1 MNVALPSDMLRMP
14 GSHKSRMSITRF
26 TIPFVSRSVRSR
38 HSIQA
43 IVTGDVV
50 SRVRRTAIFAGTG
63 AAILVA
69 GCSSKPAA
77 PPTPPPSEVSVI
89 TVTPRTV
96 EDNLEFTGQVRAF
109 RSVQVRAQAS
119 GVILSRPFVEGAQV
133 HAGDVLYRID
143 PTTSDAEWRSAKARL
158 ASAQATLANAE
169 TIAQRLRALLP
180 GNAVAKQDVDNA
192 EAQVKSARAA
202 VDDARGSVDAAHKSL
217 SDATV
222 RAQISGRVERT
233 LLDVGARVT
242 GPADLLTTIDVLD
255 PIYVTFRPSADQQA
269 EWRRDPDFARAI
281 APGGTARIEATLPYG
296 HVFPTEGRIGYIDPV
311 VDPQTGTQEYRAEFA
326 NPRQIMLPGQF
337 VRVRVHG
344 LMRKNAVVIPQRA
357 VLQQMGRAAV
367 YVVGP
372 DNKVA
377 SRDVKAT
384 AWTGDNWLIS
394 SGLNAG
400 DRVIVD
406 GVQKTGPGA
415 TVHPTPL
422 ADSSSAA
429 QGQAAPAA
437 APGKTPATQ
446 QAAQSA
452 TGKDSTR

>member
-1 MNVALPSDMLRMP
+1 
-14 GSHKSRMSITRF
+14 
-26 TIPFVSRSVRSR
+26 
-38 HSIQA
+38 
-43 IVTGDVV
+43 
-50 SRVRRTAIFAGTG
+50 
-63 AAILVA
+63 
-69 GCSSKPAA
+69 
-77 PPTPPPSEVSVI
+77 
-89 TVTPRTV
+89 
-96 EDNLEFTGQVRAF
+96 
-109 RSVQVRAQAS
+109 
-119 GVILSRPFVEGAQV
+119 
-133 HAGDVLYRID
+133 
-143 PTTSDAEWRSAKARL
+143 
-158 ASAQATLANAE
+158 
-169 TIAQRLRALLP
+169 
-180 GNAVAKQDVDNA
+180 VD
-192 EAQVKSARAA
+192 E
-202 VDDARGSVDAAHKSL
+202 ARGSVDAAHKSL

-222 RAQISGRVERT
+222 RAQIAGRVERT

-281 APGGTARIEATLPYG
+281 APGGAARIEATLPDG
-296 HVFPTEGRIGYIDPV
+296 HVFPSEGRIGYIDPV

-337 VRVRVHG
+337 VHVTVHG

-357 VLQQMGRAAV
+357 VLQQMGRQVV

-377 SRDVKAT
+377 SREVKAT

-400 DRVIVD
+400 DHVIVD

-422 ADSSSAA
+422 ADSSRAGAA
-429 QGQAAPAA
+429 PATTPAATPAAAPAA
-437 APGKTPATQ
+437 TPAKTSAAQ
-446 QAAQSA
+446 QATPKA
-452 TGKDSTR
+452 TGKDSAR